1 MRSSRLGALLLA
13 ALLTVAPGVTR
24 AQTTEPGPRDLR
36 QLVVSERLRTFALA
50 RGLATGGPDLGTAL
64 TLKQLLQRQGFYI
77 DQSGWQPIA
86 AEQALYPHLSY
97 VPNLNGGATQ
107 ERLEF
112 QDLSFYLRDDLLARG
127 GMAAG
132 ASYDGLVRYGWDAGR
147 YAEFRG
153 QLGGLYAPGPDLTA
167 TRGTISACSRNHLSG
182 WRFLDLCVSHSED
195 HRDLQDTDRDA
206 VVFGFGTL
214 FERGRTR
221 HELNLSL
228 TRRRTGNS
236 YRSLA
241 EIGLDSVWRQSA
253 TRLSLELG
261 AQTGAESDPAITA
274 AGEIRWRLAD
284 RVVGLGLSLSRSPET
299 TFLGETRRD
308 HGVGLTGLVTVSDKL
323 VLTAAY
329 LRNRS
334 SVGFFDDQQISVGA
348 TYRFH

>member
-1 MRSSRLGALLLA
+1 MRTSRLGALLLA

-64 TLKQLLQRQGFYI
+64 NLKQLLQRQGFYI

-86 AEQALYPHLSY
+86 TEQALYPHLSY

-153 QLGGLYAPGPDLTA
+153 QLGGLHAPGPDLTA
-167 TRGTISACSRNHLSG
+167 TRGMISVCSRNHLSG

-206 VVFGFGTL
+206 VEFGFGTL

-228 TRRRTGNS
+228 SRRQTGNTIAAS
-236 YRSLA
+236 PRSGWTRSGG
-241 EIGLDSVWRQSA
+241 GLRPACRWSWVR
-253 TRLSLELG
+253 
-261 AQTGAESDPAITA
+261 QTGRRERPAITA

-308 HGVGLTGLVTVSDKL
+308 HGVGLSGLVTVTDNL
-323 VLTAAY
+323 MLTAAY